1 MRKLLPILALFLFF
15 QNSISQTK
23 IAVVD
28 FQTLEDDFSILNITS
43 QFPNLLQTELSDF
56 AEFTLVERRDLDKV
70 LQEQQFI
77 GSELTE
83 DSEAI
88 SLGNLYG
95 ADFVVNGQI
104 FQESENEIR
113 IDVKILHVQTG
124 KTLGEKV
131 SGKRKYLSKMAE
143 LLAKNIHASISGSK
157 NRVKELQ
164 VSSQSNKGM
173 IFMTLASTAFAGISG
188 WQSKIAANNYKDE
201 TQLSKIE
208 GKYKTAKRWQKAS
221 VYGSVTAVVF
231 GYFTLKRLLS
241 DENSEYIYAQ
251 KPHEFPFQF
260 SYQKDEVKFGL
271 EVNF

>member
-70 LQEQQFI
+70 LQEQEFI

-95 ADFVVNGQI
+95 ADFVINGQI
-104 FQESENEIR
+104 FKESENEIR

-131 SGKRKYLSKMAE
+131 SGKRKYLSRMAE

-157 NRVKELQ
+157 DRVKELQ
-164 VSSQSNKGM
+164 VASQSNKGM
-173 IFMTLASTAFAGISG
+173 IFMTLASTAFAGISF
-188 WQSKIAANNYKDE
+188 WQSKIAAKNYKEE

-221 VYGSVTAVVF
+221 IYGSVSAVIF
-231 GYFTLKRLLS
+231 GYFTLKRLFS
-241 DENSEYIYAQ
+241 DENSEYIYTQ